1 MTSTTSTTSTTT
13 SAATSDLP
21 AARVRLQGSKRVVV
35 KIGSALLKSTTRDPF
50 AHFASEVMGL
60 RRSGHEVVVVSSG
73 AIALGLQAMAIEQ
86 RPTDLPTLQAA
97 AACGQSRLMNHW
109 AQAFGWFHT
118 EVAQVLLTHDDIK
131 DRRRWKNARQALAVL
146 LAHGV
151 IPVINEN
158 DTVGVA
164 EIKLG
169 DNDTLAAAVA
179 GLVDADTVVLL
190 TGAPGLFTADPGKDP
205 TAVRL
210 PVVDAVTDEIRALAG
225 GADTH
230 GTGGMIT
237 KLEAATVAR
246 RHGAQT
252 VIAPGKNS
260 GVLEAIFRG
269 DDIGTVVAATAADRD
284 SERKRWIGTLKARGT
299 IVVDDGAARALRK
312 DASLLFA
319 GVVGVTGS
327 FESGDVV
334 AVVDAHGATVARG
347 LTSVDDDTA
356 RRVMGKKSAD
366 ARAIVADL
374 PDELIHRDE
383 LVFD

>member
-1 MTSTTSTTSTTT
+1 MSVTT
-13 SAATSDLP
+13 AIELHP
-21 AARVRLQGSKRVVV
+21 ARQRLQHSKRVVV

-50 AHFASEVMGL
+50 AHFASEVMAL
-60 RRSGHEVVVVSSG
+60 RRSGRDVIVVSSG
-73 AIALGLQAMAIEQ
+73 AIALGLQAMGIAV

-109 AQAFGWFHT
+109 AKAFGWFGL
-118 EVAQVLLTHDDIK
+118 EVAQILLTHDDLK

-146 LAHGV
+146 LARGI
-151 IPVINEN
+151 IPIINEN

-169 DNDTLAAAVA
+169 DNDTLAAATA
-179 GLVDADTVVLL
+179 GLVDADAVVLL

-205 TAVRL
+205 SATRL
-210 PVVDAVTDEIRALAG
+210 PVVEAVTDELRALAG
-225 GADTH
+225 GAELH

-252 VIAPGKNS
+252 VIAPGKEP
-260 GVLEAIFRG
+260 GVLDAVFRG
-269 DDIGTVVAATAADRD
+269 EDIGTVVSATPADRG
-284 SERKRWIGTLKARGT
+284 SERKRWIGTLKSRGV
-299 IVVDDGAARALRK
+299 IVVDDGAVRALRK

-319 GVVGVTGS
+319 GVVSVSGD
-327 FESGDVV
+327 FDAGDVV
-334 AVVDAHGATVARG
+334 AVVDNSGATVCRG
-347 LTSVDDDTA
+347 LASVDDKDA
-356 RRVMGKKSAD
+356 RRVMGRKSAD
-366 ARAIVADL
+366 ARAIVSDL